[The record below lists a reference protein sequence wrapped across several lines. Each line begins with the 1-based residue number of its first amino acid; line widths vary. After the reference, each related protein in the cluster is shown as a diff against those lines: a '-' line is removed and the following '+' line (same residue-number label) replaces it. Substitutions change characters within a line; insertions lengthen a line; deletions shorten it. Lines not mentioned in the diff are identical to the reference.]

1 MPISPKDAA
10 AENDQNS
17 NAKLAAAEK
26 KLDAALKSAYRTRRA
41 VHIEGS
47 TLKTWLPDWVDQRDL
62 LDRYRAAGWE
72 VKNHSDQREGTD
84 YYVFTSKRDED

>member
-10 AENDQNS
+10 TKNDQDS
-17 NAKLAAAEK
+17 SAELAAAEK

-47 TLKTWLPDWVDQRDL
+47 TLKVWLPDWVDQRDL

-72 VKNHSDQREGTD
+72 VEHHSCQKEGTN
-84 YYVFTSKRDED
+84 YYVFSAGD